1 LCPSIDG
8 INNNELQ
15 TQTHTKEHTML
26 DFTNLLAVLGRIF
39 TDRSYGQTLESYITS
54 RNPQNEIDIERFTRE
69 FQMKTGS
76 ALW

>member
-1 LCPSIDG
+1 
-8 INNNELQ
+8 
-15 TQTHTKEHTML
+15 ML

>member
-1 LCPSIDG
+1 
-8 INNNELQ
+8 
-15 TQTHTKEHTML
+15 ML
-26 DFTNLLAVLGRIF
+26 DFTSLFTALRQIF